1 MQKHVN
7 LADLVKSFPTNIY
20 LQNLSSIQPRT
31 SRSKF
36 DDTNTEDTRFHVG
49 KGLTDLHSAQSSA
62 IKQIQQQMS
71 NTLLSCESERSSRNL
86 NVRHEIRT

>member
-7 LADLVKSFPTNIY
+7 LADLVKSFPTSTF
-20 LQNLSSIQPRT
+20 LQNLDSIQPRT

-49 KGLTDLHSAQSSA
+49 KGLTDLHSAQSFE
-62 IKQIQQQMS
+62 
-71 NTLLSCESERSSRNL
+71 NERISFPFANM

>member
-1 MQKHVN
+1 MQKHVT
-7 LADLVKSFPTNIY
+7 LVDLVKSFPTSIY
-20 LQNLSSIQPRT
+20 LQDLALLACLLASIQPRT

-49 KGLTDLHSAQSSA
+49 KGLTDLHSAQSFE
-62 IKQIQQQMS
+62 
-71 NTLLSCESERSSRNL
+71 NERISFPFANM